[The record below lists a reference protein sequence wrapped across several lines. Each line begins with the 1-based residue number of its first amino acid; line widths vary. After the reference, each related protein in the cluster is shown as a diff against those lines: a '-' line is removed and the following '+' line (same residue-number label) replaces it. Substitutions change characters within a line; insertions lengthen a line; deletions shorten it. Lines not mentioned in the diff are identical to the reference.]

1 MSQAAGQQTPALP
14 ALLPSRGDY
23 QKRLEKILPKK
34 IIGTSH
40 GANPS
45 AAATVFVMMYV
56 GAIGNQHPVRPSTI
70 TWMSDSVAAVRTPA
84 NRLGYYQAAMKSEK
98 ALNKHCTAQ
107 GIDRGELWYA
117 KDSREPVRDN
127 VYAFRDNGALHVQG
141 GIHTTAAHARY
152 VLDPDFA
159 ALFDP
164 ALTGT
169 ALEQAIETWQA
180 GHLSTAGKARA
191 LRLHQQ
197 SKAQGQITV
206 ALPGGATR
214 VLQSGES
221 SAILKGVIEEF
232 APGRLLDPVVVFI
245 SQSGEPVNVVDD
257 ALLKTL
263 GLPINQQKL
272 LPDCLLF
279 DLDSSREELWLV
291 EVVHSDGPV
300 TEERRA
306 LFVQWATEH
315 GIKEEQ
321 CRFLTAFESRANDRA
336 RRALPQLARNS
347 YAWFASE
354 PDGLLA
360 WEDLG

>member
-1 MSQAAGQQTPALP
+1 VSQAVGQQQPALP
-14 ALLPSRGDY
+14 ALLQSRGEY
-23 QKRLEKILPKK
+23 QKRLDQILPKK

-70 TWMSDSVAAVRTPA
+70 TWMSDSVAAVRTLA
-84 NRLGYYQAAMKSEK
+84 NRLGYYQTAMKSEK
-98 ALNKHCTAQ
+98 ALNRHCAAQ

-127 VYAFRDNGALHVQG
+127 LYALRDNGALHVQG
-141 GIHTTAAHARY
+141 GVQTTAAHARY

-180 GHLSTAGKARA
+180 SHLSTVGKARA

-206 ALPGGATR
+206 ALPGGGTR
-214 VLQSGES
+214 VLQPGES
-221 SAILKGVIEEF
+221 SAILKGVIEQF
-232 APGRLLDPVVVFI
+232 APARLVDPVVVFI
-245 SQSGEPVNVVDD
+245 SQSGEPVNVVDN
-257 ALLKTL
+257 ALLKSL
-263 GLPINQQKL
+263 GLPIEQQKL

-300 TEERRA
+300 TEQRRA
-306 LFVQWATEH
+306 LFIRWATQH

-321 CRFLTAFESRANDRA
+321 CRFLTAFESRANSRA

-347 YAWFASE
+347 HAWFASE
-354 PDGLLA
+354 PDGLLTWA
-360 WEDLG
+360 DLT